1 MYPHNNNSSDTAI
14 NPDIRYVEGRPGPQG
29 PKGERGE
36 QGPQGVRGYTGEQG
50 PKGDKG
56 DKGPKGDKGDKGDK
70 GADGTLTFEALTEE
84 QKASLK
90 GEQGPQGPQ
99 GPEGPMGPQGP
110 KGADGVVT
118 FDSLTEEQ
126 KASLKGDKGDKGDTG
141 TTGPQG
147 PQGPM
152 GPQGPKGADG
162 KDGVA
167 VGFDELKTEVE
178 EARGTYNSVNERLV
192 NLEND
197 INNYDAEQ
205 VLSVVNNTITLTTA
219 HNQSATFNTAVKTG
233 IDTYT
238 LPISLTINLPSTS
251 ENCNINFYITVYQTC
266 TPVITNGTIHSENI
280 IDSLKSNNFYI
291 FKLIKLKDSTDWF
304 ISYKKFAL

>member
-1 MYPHNNNSSDTAI
+1 MYPHKDNCIPNNIA
-14 NPDIRYVEGRPGPQG
+14 NPDIRYIEGRPGPQG

-36 QGPQGVRGYTGEQG
+36 QGPQGLRGYTGEQG

-56 DKGPKGDKGDKGDK
+56 DKGDK
-70 GADGTLTFEALTEE
+70 GADGILTFEALTEE

-110 KGADGVVT
+110 KGADG
-118 FDSLTEEQ
+118 
-126 KASLKGDKGDKGDTG
+126 
-141 TTGPQG
+141 
-147 PQGPM
+147 
-152 GPQGPKGADG
+152 

-167 VGFDELKTEVE
+167 VGFNELKTEVE

-266 TPVITNGTIHSENI
+266 TLVITNGTIHSESI
-280 IDSLKSNNFYI
+280 IDSLKPNNFYI